1 VIQDSLRINQLSS
14 AGLDWLSRY
23 LSEIEARNLDGAVE
37 FYHDSAVTQVNDG
50 LPLHTKVAVHGLL
63 QRYFENFA
71 QVEHELLNA
80 FGVDTQ
86 FATEML
92 CHYTPAASGK
102 RITMP
107 ATAIYERDPDGLIVS
122 MRIYMSATGMFEAF
136 AAVEAPPAAPLRKR
150 I

>member
-1 VIQDSLRINQLSS
+1 MIQSSLRINQLSS

-37 FYHDSAVTQVNDG
+37 FFHDKAVTQVNDG
-50 LPLHTKVAVHGLL
+50 LPLHTKVAVQGLL

-80 FGVDTQ
+80 FGTDTQ
-86 FATEML
+86 FAAEML

-107 ATAIYERDPDGLIVS
+107 ATAIYERDWHVRSIRRGRS
-122 MRIYMSATGMFEAF
+122 
-136 AAVEAPPAAPLRKR
+136 PANSKEHVILECVA
-150 I
+150 